1 MTAAAT
7 APASIRYPTWPTK
20 MYIDG
25 QWVAAASGKTMAV
38 VNPANGQKLAD
49 VALADA
55 ADVDRAVK
63 AARKAFDE
71 GPWPR
76 LDALERTRILFRFAQ
91 KMRERADELAL
102 TDTLN
107 VGKPIRESKGFDVPC
122 AIELFES
129 YAGLP
134 DKIAGKCFGTL
145 NDNVTMQF
153 REPKGVIAAIT
164 PWNFPLTNA
173 AIKIAPV
180 LATGNTIVFKPSEL
194 SPLSALMLGEIAEEA
209 GLPPGVLNI
218 IHGLGHDAGKALV
231 EHPGIDKISFTG
243 RIETGRHMLEAARKN
258 VKGVILE
265 LGGKTPNLIFPD
277 APMEH
282 AVNGILTGIFFN
294 LGQVC
299 VAASRV
305 LVHEKQHDELIN
317 RVVAKAKGLRQGDPT
332 DANNHLGCIATPAH
346 LKTIESYVSKAKS
359 EGASL
364 LLGGERPKGMENLP
378 YFKPTIFDRVTPGMT
393 IAREEVFGPVLAVMT
408 FKDEEEAARLANDS
422 EYGLMASIWTSD
434 GGRALR
440 LARKLQAGRVVIN
453 GGGFLR
459 ANVPVFGYKM
469 SGVGTELGFDEVV
482 HEFTNTKSVLYG
494 LGTEKGGWPE

>member
-1 MTAAAT
+1 MTATAT
-7 APASIRYPTWPTK
+7 APASTRYPKWPTK

-25 QWVAAASGKTMAV
+25 KWVAAASGKTMAV
-38 VNPANGQKLAD
+38 VNPANGEKLAD

-55 ADVDRAVK
+55 SDIDRAVK

-76 LDALERTRILFRFAQ
+76 MDALERCRILFKFAQ
-91 KMRERADELAL
+91 KMRERADALAL

-107 VGKPIRESKGFDVPC
+107 VGKPIREAKGFDIPC

-129 YAGLP
+129 YAGLC

-153 REPKGVIAAIT
+153 REPMGVIAAIT

-173 AIKIAPV
+173 AIKIAPI
-180 LATGNTIVFKPSEL
+180 LATGNTTVFKPSEL
-194 SPLSALMLGEIAEEA
+194 SPLSALMLGEIADEV

-218 IHGLGHDAGKALV
+218 VNGLGGDAGKALV
-231 EHPGIDKISFTG
+231 EHPGVDKITFTG
-243 RIETGRHMLEAARKN
+243 RVETGKHMIEAAKHGM
-258 VKGVILE
+258 KGVVLE

-277 APMEH
+277 APLDN
-282 AVNGILTGIFFN
+282 AVNGIVTGIFFN

-305 LVHEKQHDELIN
+305 LVHEKQHDELVDRI
-317 RVVAKAKGLRQGDPT
+317 VAKAKGLRQGDPT
-332 DANNHLGCIATPAH
+332 SENTQLGCIATPTH
-346 LKTIESYVSKAKS
+346 VKTIERYVGVAKS
-359 EGASL
+359 EGARL
-364 LLGGERPKGMENLP
+364 LLGGEPANGC
-378 YFKPTIFDRVTPGMT
+378 FVKPTIFDRVEPRMT
-393 IAREEVFGPVLAVMT
+393 IAKEEVFGPVLSVMT
-408 FKDEEEAARLANDS
+408 FKDEDEAARLANDS
-422 EYGLMASIWTSD
+422 EYGLMASVWTSD

-440 LARKLQAGRVVIN
+440 LARKLKAGRVAIN

-459 ANVPVFGYKM
+459 ANVPVYGWKM

-482 HEFTNTKSVLYG
+482 HEYTNTKSVLYG
-494 LGTEKGGWPE
+494 LATEKIGWPE

>member
-1 MTAAAT
+1 MTTTAAT
-7 APASIRYPTWPTK
+7 AGSIRLPKWPTK
-20 MYIDG
+20 LYING
-25 QWVAAASGKTMAV
+25 KWVASTSGKTLAV
-38 VNPANGQKLAD
+38 VNPATGESLAN
-49 VALADA
+49 VSLADA
-55 ADVDRAVK
+55 LDVDCAVR

-76 LDALERTRILFRFAQ
+76 MGALERSRILFRFAQ
-91 KMRERADELAL
+91 KIRDRAEEFAL

-129 YAGLP
+129 YAGLA
-134 DKIAGKCFGTL
+134 DKISGRCFGTL

-194 SPLSALMLGEIAEEA
+194 SPLSSLMLGEIAEEV

-218 IHGLGHDAGKALV
+218 INGLGGEAGKALV

-277 APMEH
+277 APLEH
-282 AVNGILTGIFFN
+282 AVNGIVTGIFFN

-305 LVHEKQHDELIN
+305 LVHEKQHDELID
-317 RVVAKAKGLRQGDPT
+317 RVVAKARGLRQGDPT
-332 DANNHLGCIATPAH
+332 DIRNHLGCIATSTH
-346 LKTIESYVSKAKS
+346 LKTIENYVSKARS
-359 EGASL
+359 EGATL
-364 LLGGERPKGMENLP
+364 LLGGEKPKGLENLP
-378 YFKPTIFDRVTPGMT
+378 YYKPTIFDGVKPHMT
-393 IAREEVFGPVLAVMT
+393 IAREEVFGPVLSVMT
-408 FKDEEEAARLANDS
+408 FKDEEDATRIANDS

-440 LARKLQAGRVVIN
+440 LARHLKAGRIVIN

-482 HEFTNTKSVLYG
+482 HEFTNTKAVLYG